1 MRTMVERRHYG
12 WVIFSLS
19 MTNLLVE
26 GGIKN
31 IVPVVY
37 VALRN
42 TFHWSAAATAGIF
55 SLGGLTGALCA
66 PLLGR
71 LLDRLGP
78 RYLFPLGGLLIL
90 LGYLTS
96 SYVTQLWQLYILYGI
111 LATVGENSISS
122 FTTAATLSPWF
133 PRNRGRMLGLADAG
147 NSLGQVIFLPLAQL
161 LIATI
166 GWRHTFRLFGLL
178 FFLLVAPA
186 NFLLQRPPPT
196 QSDVVK
202 EGRSWGTRTSSSQ
215 SIIADAP
222 RMRQIL
228 RHPLVW
234 FLVMAR
240 LLATMSTHLTQVHMV
255 AFFIAAGYNPLL
267 AASAMGA
274 VGLVGL
280 VGRPLSGTLSDVLG
294 REVVYTVGSAMQIG
308 SIVALLTLGDG
319 QRLWPILLFIA
330 LSGLSDGIGGLVV
343 GAKAADLFPTRTLG
357 TVMGLVQMG
366 RGLGIMVGPLL
377 GGLLFDL
384 QGHYGAAYVL
394 AVVLVGVAI
403 GCMWAVRLT
412 GGEAPN

>member
-1 MRTMVERRHYG
+1 MISTRHYG

-19 MTNLLVE
+19 LTNLLVE

-31 IVPVVY
+31 TVPVVY
-37 VALRN
+37 VALRDS
-42 TFHWSAAATAGIF
+42 FHWSAAATAGIF

-71 LLDRLGP
+71 LLDRIGP

-96 SYVTQLWQLYILYGI
+96 SYVTELWHLYILYGI
-111 LATVGENSISS
+111 LATVGENAIAS

-147 NSLGQVIFLPLAQL
+147 NSLGQVIFLPVAQL

-166 GWRHTFRLFGLL
+166 GWRDTFRLFGLL
-178 FFLLVAPA
+178 FFLLVGPA
-186 NFLLQRPPPT
+186 NFLLQRRPPVL
-196 QSDVVK
+196 SAVVK
-202 EGRSWGTRTSSSQ
+202 GDRSWETGTPSSRSTTP
-215 SIIADAP
+215 DPP

-228 RHPLVW
+228 RHPSVW
-234 FLVMAR
+234 CLVMAR
-240 LLATMSTHLTQVHMV
+240 LLATMGNHLTQVHMV
-255 AFFIAAGYNPLL
+255 AFFMAAGYNPLL

-280 VGRPLSGTLSDVLG
+280 LGRPLSGTLSDVLG
-294 REVVYTVGSAMQIG
+294 REVVYTVGSGMQIG
-308 SIVALLTLGDG
+308 GIVALLTLGYG
-319 QRLWPILLFIA
+319 QRLWPILLFVA
-330 LSGLSDGIGGLVV
+330 LNGLSDGIGGLVV
-343 GAKAADLFPTRTLG
+343 GAKAADLFPTRALG

-377 GGLLFDL
+377 GGWLFDL
-384 QGHYGAAYVL
+384 QGHYGAAYLL
-394 AVVLVGVAI
+394 AVALVCVAI
-403 GCMWAVRLT
+403 GCMWGVRLT
-412 GGEAPN
+412 GAQTHN